1 MPPLPSNASI
11 WYCPSS
17 TVSTIDAG
25 SASNTSPSIE
35 QKLTLSSYFALQA
48 VQYFIEDP
56 QIAQITPSL
65 ANLCNLW
72 IDLAGVFLDHAVA
85 VVLRGE
91 GLNGALHHRDPLARN
106 TGLVTLV
113 IQRHHFQL
121 ERAIKRLRIERV
133 DLRNVSAI
141 VSTANREPVHPVIS
155 FHPPTVEDRKIQ
167 PAINRDLLTAR
178 S

>member
-91 GLNGALHHRDPLARN
+91 GLNGAPHHRDPLAWDA
-106 TGLVTLV
+106 GLVTVV
-113 IQRHHFQL
+113 I
-121 ERAIKRLRIERV
+121 
-133 DLRNVSAI
+133 
-141 VSTANREPVHPVIS
+141 
-155 FHPPTVEDRKIQ
+155 DRKSTRLNSRHTDISRLQ
-167 PAINRDLLTAR
+167 SSA
-178 S
+178 